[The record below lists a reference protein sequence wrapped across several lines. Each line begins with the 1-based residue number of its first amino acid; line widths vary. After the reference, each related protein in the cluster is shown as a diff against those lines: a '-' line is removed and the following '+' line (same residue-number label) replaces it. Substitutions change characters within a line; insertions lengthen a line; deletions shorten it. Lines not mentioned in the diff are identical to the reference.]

1 MWLLWS
7 NGCSLERGRVSGCS
21 CAGRSTMDIGREQ
34 KPYVLE
40 PIEDPVPSEERVP
53 DEVPSEE
60 TPAAV
65 PEEVTV

>member
-1 MWLLWS
+1 
-7 NGCSLERGRVSGCS
+7 
-21 CAGRSTMDIGREQ
+21 MDIGHEQ

-40 PIEDPVPSEERVP
+40 PVEDPVPTGTPVP